1 MSKKFFKKSY
11 INPIK
16 NLILFSFIAFLCSII
31 IIMPQASASGVI
43 TGLKFCSEI
52 LIPSLFP
59 FMVLSSLIIKT
70 GLSEKTGEFF
80 SPIIKNLFHLPSC
93 TAATI
98 ILSLIGGYPTGAIGV
113 NELYRQKKITQKQA
127 EQMLLFTVCAGPAFV
142 LNAVCAQFSSNKIIG
157 PIILTSQ
164 IISAIFL
171 GAISGIFYKESTS
184 KVENNPKPQQCSLS
198 TALVKSCLDAA
209 NAMFNMC
216 AFVILFSALL
226 NIINQSFFIDIIF
239 KIFDFFNIS
248 ASIINIIIPVI
259 LEVTNGCVAIIN
271 NRAPTEL
278 LAFAIGWAGI
288 CVHFQIFSITETIK
302 FSKAK
307 FILCRAIHGVLSTI
321 ITHFLFLFFSANSTS
336 SAIKLIYS
344 SKTADC
350 YFSKGSV
357 ALVTL
362 CIIFLFTV
370 TSKNPRRSNFERNK
384 KRKSE
389 NICKK

>member
-184 KVENNPKPQQCSLS
+184 KV
-198 TALVKSCLDAA
+198 
-209 NAMFNMC
+209 
-216 AFVILFSALL
+216 
-226 NIINQSFFIDIIF
+226 
-239 KIFDFFNIS
+239 
-248 ASIINIIIPVI
+248 
-259 LEVTNGCVAIIN
+259 
-271 NRAPTEL
+271 
-278 LAFAIGWAGI
+278 
-288 CVHFQIFSITETIK
+288 
-302 FSKAK
+302 
-307 FILCRAIHGVLSTI
+307 
-321 ITHFLFLFFSANSTS
+321 
-336 SAIKLIYS
+336 
-344 SKTADC
+344 
-350 YFSKGSV
+350 
-357 ALVTL
+357 
-362 CIIFLFTV
+362 
-370 TSKNPRRSNFERNK
+370 
-384 KRKSE
+384 
-389 NICKK
+389 

>member
-70 GLSEKTGEFF
+70 GLSEKIGEIF

-142 LNAVCAQFSSNKIIG
+142 LNAVCAQFSNNKIIG

-164 IISAIFL
+164 IISAIVL
-171 GAISGIFYKESTS
+171 GIFSGLFYKEATPN
-184 KVENNPKPQQCSLS
+184 VEKKTKSYQNSLS

-209 NAMFNMC
+209 TAMFNM
-216 AFVILFSALL
+216 
-226 NIINQSFFIDIIF
+226 
-239 KIFDFFNIS
+239 
-248 ASIINIIIPVI
+248 
-259 LEVTNGCVAIIN
+259 
-271 NRAPTEL
+271 
-278 LAFAIGWAGI
+278 
-288 CVHFQIFSITETIK
+288 
-302 FSKAK
+302 
-307 FILCRAIHGVLSTI
+307 
-321 ITHFLFLFFSANSTS
+321 
-336 SAIKLIYS
+336 
-344 SKTADC
+344 
-350 YFSKGSV
+350 
-357 ALVTL
+357 
-362 CIIFLFTV
+362 
-370 TSKNPRRSNFERNK
+370 
-384 KRKSE
+384 
-389 NICKK
+389 